1 MSDSVRPH
9 RRQPTRLPRPWG
21 FSRQE
26 HWSGLPFPSPMHESE
41 KWKWSHSVVSD
52 SKGPHGLR
60 PTRPLRPWDFPGK
73 STGVGAIAFSEIR
86 VREGQI
92 GLLRFVPN
100 RNKVRNG
107 QTYMNYSM
115 SQTLTRDKIFKL
127 ICSPNPKVTHKE
139 KEKNTYREVLYL
151 KRFSLK
157 MAFCSWASL
166 GEALI
171 QAISELQDACQ
182 VPFLTSFGF
191 QHCSSL

>member
-1 MSDSVRPH
+1 MKSETVSTV
-9 RRQPTRLPRPWG
+9 
-21 FSRQE
+21 S
-26 HWSGLPFPSPMHESE
+26 PSISHE
-41 KWKWSHSVVSD
+41 VM
-52 SKGPHGLR
+52 GPDAMIFVFWMLS
-60 PTRPLRPWDFPGK
+60 FK
-73 STGVGAIAFSEIR
+73 STFSLSSFTFIKR
-86 VREGQI
+86 LFSFSSL
-92 GLLRFVPN
+92 GLLRLVPN

-107 QTYMNYSM
+107 QTYMKYSM

-139 KEKNTYREVLYL
+139 KEKNTYREALYL

-157 MAFCSWASL
+157 TAFCSWASL

-171 QAISELQDACQ
+171 QALSELQDACQ